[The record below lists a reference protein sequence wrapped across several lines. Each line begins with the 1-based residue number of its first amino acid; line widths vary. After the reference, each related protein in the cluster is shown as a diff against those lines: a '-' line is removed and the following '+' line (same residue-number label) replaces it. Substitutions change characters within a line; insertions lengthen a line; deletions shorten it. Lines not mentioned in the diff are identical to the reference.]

1 MLVEDWNW
9 KKKKA
14 FGPNGVIN
22 IINTQ
27 INSFEAGV

>member
-9 KKKKA
+9 KKKA

-27 INSFEAGV
+27 INSFDAGV